1 MNRVILFS
9 PVGGTDPIS
18 LSNCHDGSL
27 LHICRN
33 YRPDKV
39 ILYMSKEMLDYQ
51 EADDRYMYCLTRLD
65 RMQNRNTEYAVIER
79 RELTRVHEFDYFY
92 QDFRGIIREIYD
104 ELDDTDTLLINISSG
119 TPAMKSGLLV
129 LQTLGEF
136 PARLIQVA
144 TPENGISEHI
154 HKDYDVETLWELDED
169 NRDGAANRCRE
180 VKCPTLSKIKKE
192 EIIKKHISVYDYQAA
207 LDAADSLSTEEN
219 SRYRDLIYLASRRLL
234 LDFSGVDKIIQRT
247 GFNCLPVRTSSERK
261 YFEYALNID
270 IRLRKKEYVDFVRS
284 ITPLVVDLFELILRK
299 QCGIDINRYCDSYK
313 NNGAVARKWSTAKLA
328 GSSVLNA
335 LNQCFVSNGQQFSG
349 KDIYSIHLKA
359 LIDGFSQDEQLKR
372 LVENVRSV
380 EGSIRNL
387 AAHEIVSV
395 TEESIKRITGF
406 SPKDIM
412 DMIKELFNYTGMSIK
427 GNYWDSYDDMNKVIL
442 EKLSLD

>member
-144 TPENGISEHI
+144 TPEKGISEHI
-154 HKDYDVETLWELDED
+154 YKDYDVETLWELDED
-169 NRDGAANRCRE
+169 NRDGAANRCNE

-412 DMIKELFNYTGMSIK
+412 DMIKDLFNYTGMSIK

-442 EKLSLD
+442 EELSLD

>member
-79 RELTRVHEFDYFY
+79 RDLTRVHEFDYFY

-144 TPENGISEHI
+144 TPEKGISEHI

-169 NRDGAANRCRE
+169 NRDGATNRCNE

-207 LDAADSLSTEEN
+207 LDAADSLSTGGD

>member
-144 TPENGISEHI
+144 TPEKGISEHI

-169 NRDGAANRCRE
+169 NRDGAANRCNE

-412 DMIKELFNYTGMSIK
+412 DMIKDLFNYTGMSIK

>member
-1 MNRVILFS
+1 M
-9 PVGGTDPIS
+9 
-18 LSNCHDGSL
+18 
-27 LHICRN
+27 
-33 YRPDKV
+33 
-39 ILYMSKEMLDYQ
+39 
-51 EADDRYMYCLTRLD
+51 
-65 RMQNRNTEYAVIER
+65 
-79 RELTRVHEFDYFY
+79 
-92 QDFRGIIREIYD
+92 
-104 ELDDTDTLLINISSG
+104 
-119 TPAMKSGLLV
+119 
-129 LQTLGEF
+129 
-136 PARLIQVA
+136 
-144 TPENGISEHI
+144 
-154 HKDYDVETLWELDED
+154 
-169 NRDGAANRCRE
+169 
-180 VKCPTLSKIKKE
+180 
-192 EIIKKHISVYDYQAA
+192 
-207 LDAADSLSTEEN
+207 
-219 SRYRDLIYLASRRLL
+219 
-234 LDFSGVDKIIQRT
+234 
-247 GFNCLPVRTSSERK
+247 
-261 YFEYALNID
+261 
-270 IRLRKKEYVDFVRS
+270 RKKEYVDFVRS

-349 KDIYSIHLKA
+349 KGIYSIHLKA

-412 DMIKELFNYTGMSIK
+412 DMIKDLFNYTGMSIK